1 MKMIWC
7 KSCILP
13 STRPNLIIEKNG
25 NCSACNNHRTK
36 KNVNW
41 KKRKNEFEILVNKIK
56 KKNLR
61 YDCVIPVSG
70 GKDSTWQ
77 VIKCLEYGL
86 NPLTV
91 TWRSPQRTKIGEHNL
106 QNLIS
111 LGVDHIDWTINPEI
125 EKKLILKSLKKLGS
139 VSIAM
144 HLGIFNIPVL
154 VASKFAI
161 PLIIWGENSAL
172 EYGNIKKNDNQKY
185 LDKQWFKNYGV
196 TNNTLAED
204 WISPGLTRGKMSS
217 YLSYKSFSKKNV
229 FHPVSIFLGHYFKWD
244 PKKTFQIA
252 KKNGFKAEKKART
265 GFYNFADIDDYSISI
280 HHWFKWYKFGFTR
293 LFDNLSL
300 EIRNKR
306 ITRSK
311 AIEIIK
317 KDKLKPPMNDI
328 RKFCKYIKISEVE
341 FFKIAEKFR
350 NKKIWK
356 KNKNNQYFIENFITR
371 IENHKMKIIK

>member
-1 MKMIWC
+1 MKLIWC
-7 KSCILP
+7 KNCLLP
-13 STRPNLIIEKNG
+13 NSRPNLIIEKNG
-25 NCSACNNHRTK
+25 NCSACNNHTIK
-36 KNVNW
+36 KDINW
-41 KKRKNEFEILVNKIK
+41 EKRKNEFENLVKKIK
-56 KKNLR
+56 KKKLR
-61 YDCVIPVSG
+61 YDCLVPVSG

-91 TWRSPQRTKIGEHNL
+91 TWKSPQRTSIGESNL

-111 LGVDHIDWTINPEI
+111 LGVDHIDWTVNPEI

-154 VASKFAI
+154 VASKFNI
-161 PLIIWGENSAL
+161 PYIIWGENSAL
-172 EYGNIKKNDNQKY
+172 EYGNIKKKDNQKY
-185 LDKQWFKNYGV
+185 LNKEWYKKYGV
-196 TNNTLAED
+196 TNNTSAED
-204 WISPGLTRGKMSS
+204 WISAELTRKKMSS
-217 YLSYKSFSKKNV
+217 YLSYKSFPQKNL
-229 FHPVSIFLGHYFKWD
+229 FNPRSIFLGYYFKWD

-252 KKNGFKAEKKART
+252 KKNGFKEERKART
-265 GFYNFADIDDYSISI
+265 GLYNFADIDDYSISI

-300 EIRNKR
+300 EIRNNR
-306 ITRSK
+306 ISRSE

-317 KDKLKPPMNDI
+317 KDGLKPPMHDI
-328 RKFCKYIKISEVE
+328 KKFCKYVGISKLE

-356 KNKNNQYFIENFITR
+356 KRKKKFFIENFL
-371 IENHKMKIIK
+371 IENWNWNK